1 MIYGLIAAAGWGV
14 SSVAAA
20 QAARRMG
27 TLAALLISQVTG
39 TVALTAVLA
48 VMRPHLLS
56 LPSATMWGLAGAG
69 FFSLVGWLTY
79 YRALEHG
86 PVGIVSGAAATYG
99 GVTALLALLVLGE
112 PLGRYVGLGDALAVA
127 GVAVAA
133 MQAPGVR
140 KRVGARN
147 GVWGGT
153 GAIGG
158 PGGLVSVNGGGT
170 GGAGGLGGGTGG
182 AGGGNGGRG
191 GKIVR
196 VGAWSGVMLAIVS
209 AVTYGTG
216 AFWLGTYAAS
226 AGWLVSAL
234 IVDIIAVTV
243 LAAALICKRERLRG
257 GVGMA
262 WAIAA
267 GVAESAALVAF
278 ARGGQA
284 GQIALTAGVS
294 STYPLIPLAFGLVL
308 FRERLSALQVMGV
321 CVAVTGLTLVSM
333 SSGLV

>member
-39 TVALTAVLA
+39 TVALTLVLA
-48 VMRPHLLS
+48 ATRPHLPS

-69 FFSLVGWLTY
+69 FFSLLGWLTY

-127 GVAVAA
+127 GVAAAA
-133 MQAPGVR
+133 MQAPGRQKRAGQR
-140 KRVGARN
+140 K
-147 GVWGGT
+147 T
-153 GAIGG
+153 
-158 PGGLVSVNGGGT
+158 
-170 GGAGGLGGGTGG
+170 
-182 AGGGNGGRG
+182 
-191 GKIVR
+191 
-196 VGAWSGVMLAIVS
+196 WSGVMLAIVS

-234 IVDIIAVTV
+234 VVDIIAVTV
-243 LAAALICKRERLRG
+243 LAAALICKRERPRG

-267 GVAESAALVAF
+267 GLAESAALVAF

-308 FRERLSALQVMGV
+308 FRERLSTLQVMGV

>member
-27 TLAALLISQVTG
+27 TLAALLISQATG
-39 TVALTAVLA
+39 TIALLAVLA

-79 YRALEHG
+79 PRALEHG

-127 GVAVAA
+127 GVAAAA
-133 MQAPGVR
+133 MQAPGIR
-140 KRVGARN
+140 KRVRAGN
-147 GVWGGT
+147 GIW
-153 GAIGG
+153 AAGG
-158 PGGLVSVNGGGT
+158 PGGRSGAGVV
-170 GGAGGLGGGTGG
+170 GGAGGPGGGSGAGVVGG
-182 AGGGNGGRG
+182 AGGPGGGSAIG
-191 GKIVR
+191 GGLAR
-196 VGAWSGVMLAIVS
+196 HGTWAGVMLAIVS

-234 IVDIIAVTV
+234 VVDIIA
-243 LAAALICKRERLRG
+243 
-257 GVGMA
+257 
-262 WAIAA
+262 
-267 GVAESAALVAF
+267 
-278 ARGGQA
+278 
-284 GQIALTAGVS
+284 
-294 STYPLIPLAFGLVL
+294 
-308 FRERLSALQVMGV
+308 
-321 CVAVTGLTLVSM
+321 
-333 SSGLV
+333 

>member
-27 TLAALLISQVTG
+27 TLAALLISQATG

-69 FFSLVGWLTY
+69 FFSLLGWLTY

-86 PVGIVSGAAATYG
+86 PIGIVSGAAATYG

-127 GVAVAA
+127 GVAAAA
-133 MQAPGVR
+133 MQAPGIR
-140 KRVGARN
+140 KRVRAGN
-147 GVWGGT
+147 GVWG
-153 GAIGG
+153 AGG
-158 PGGLVSVNGGGT
+158 PGSRNGASVVGGGLD
-170 GGAGGLGGGTGG
+170 GAGGH
-182 AGGGNGGRG
+182 GGGNGIG
-191 GKIVR
+191 GGTMAR
-196 VGAWSGVMLAIVS
+196 RGAWAGVMLAIVS

-234 IVDIIAVTV
+234 VVDIIAVTV
-243 LAAALICKRERLRG
+243 LAAALICKRERPRG
-257 GVGMA
+257 GIGMA

-267 GVAESAALVAF
+267 GLAESAALVAF

-284 GQIALTAGVS
+284 GQIAITAAVS
-294 STYPLIPLAFGLVL
+294 STYPLIPLVFGLVL

>member
-14 SSVAAA
+14 SSLAAA
-20 QAARRMG
+20 QAARQMG
-27 TLAALLISQVTG
+27 TLAALLISQITG

-48 VMRPHLLS
+48 VMRPHLPS

-69 FFSLVGWLTY
+69 FFSLLGWLTY

-127 GVAVAA
+127 GVVAAA
-133 MQAPGVR
+133 MQAPGR
-140 KRVGARN
+140 KKR
-147 GVWGGT
+147 
-153 GAIGG
+153 
-158 PGGLVSVNGGGT
+158 
-170 GGAGGLGGGTGG
+170 AGDRKT
-182 AGGGNGGRG
+182 
-191 GKIVR
+191 
-196 VGAWSGVMLAIVS
+196 WSGVMLAVVS

-234 IVDIIAVTV
+234 VVDIIAVTV
-243 LAAALICKRERLRG
+243 LAAALICKRERPRG

-284 GQIALTAGVS
+284 GQIGITAAVS

-333 SSGLV
+333 SSGLVLVDAGRGAGPLGPVQWGR

>member
-14 SSVAAA
+14 SSIAAA

-27 TLAALLISQVTG
+27 TLAALLISQATG
-39 TVALTAVLA
+39 TIALTAVLA

-56 LPSATMWGLAGAG
+56 LPSATMWGLTGAG

-127 GVAVAA
+127 GVAAAA
-133 MQAPGVR
+133 MQAPRVR
-140 KRVGARN
+140 KAAA
-147 GVWGGT
+147 T
-153 GAIGG
+153 
-158 PGGLVSVNGGGT
+158 
-170 GGAGGLGGGTGG
+170 GLGGIDGGLDPRELARQRLARRGTW
-182 AGGGNGGRG
+182 A
-191 GKIVR
+191 
-196 VGAWSGVMLAIVS
+196 GVMLAIVS

-234 IVDIIAVTV
+234 VVDIIAVTV
-243 LAAALICKRERLRG
+243 LAAALICKRERPRG

-267 GVAESAALVAF
+267 GLAESAALVAF

-284 GQIALTAGVS
+284 GQIAITAAVS

-308 FRERLSALQVMGV
+308 FRERLSTLQVMGV

>member
-27 TLAALLISQVTG
+27 TLAALLISQATG

-69 FFSLVGWLTY
+69 FFSLLGWLTY

-112 PLGRYVGLGDALAVA
+112 PLGRYVGLGDALAVL
-127 GVAVAA
+127 GVAAAA

-140 KRVGARN
+140 KRVSARN
-147 GVWGGT
+147 GIWGE
-153 GAIGG
+153 
-158 PGGLVSVNGGGT
+158 NGVGVL
-170 GGAGGLGGGTGG
+170 GGAGGLGEASG
-182 AGGGNGGRG
+182 AGGNGGGASG
-191 GKIVR
+191 GNGGNGGGAGRIVR
-196 VGAWSGVMLAIVS
+196 LGTWSGVMLAIVS

-234 IVDIIAVTV
+234 VVDIIAVTV
-243 LAAALICKRERLRG
+243 LGAALICKRERPRG

-267 GVAESAALVAF
+267 GLAESAALVAF

-284 GQIALTAGVS
+284 GQIAITAAVS
-294 STYPLIPLAFGLVL
+294 STYPLVPLASGLVL